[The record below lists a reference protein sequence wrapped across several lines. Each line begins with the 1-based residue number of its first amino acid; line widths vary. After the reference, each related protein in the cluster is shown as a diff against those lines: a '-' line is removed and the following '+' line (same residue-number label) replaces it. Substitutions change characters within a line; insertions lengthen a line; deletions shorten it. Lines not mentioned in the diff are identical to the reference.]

1 MKLRQAAAVALVG
14 SLFCSAC
21 GMVPTGRSA
30 AEELSSS
37 RQAYEQCLRTDEKA
51 DQCEKREAIYDADL
65 AAHEARYKAVSRYA
79 SLTFNR

>member
-21 GMVPTGRSA
+21 GLVPTGRS

-51 DQCEKREAIYDADL
+51 DQCEKQEAIYDADL
-65 AAHEARYKAVSRYA
+65 AEHEARHKAVSRYA